1 MKLLSNT
8 RPPSADSAAE
18 PSSTSLQN
26 KHSRATRVSLSP
38 RAKKKKKKSWRL
50 QGRTGPGTGTW
61 SVAER
66 QGNTHRRRTD
76 VTAPKMERD
85 REIGQT

>member
-38 RAKKKKKKSWRL
+38 RAKKKKKELTAAGSDRSWDWDVKC
-50 QGRTGPGTGTW
+50 GRTSRQHTSQAHRCDCTKNGT
-61 SVAER
+61 
-66 QGNTHRRRTD
+66 
-76 VTAPKMERD
+76 
-85 REIGQT
+85 

>member
-38 RAKKKKKKSWRL
+38 RAKKKKELMAAGLDRSWDWDVKC
-50 QGRTGPGTGTW
+50 GSPVTGT
-61 SVAER
+61 SR
-66 QGNTHRRRTD
+66 QRTSQAHRCDCT
-76 VTAPKMERD
+76 KN
-85 REIGQT
+85 GL